1 MEIEGVDSENEG
13 VENEVLPPD
22 QKVYHLHNPS
32 TIKYNSGRSNWISM
46 GWSNRIVGSHAFP
59 NVVKTYINVINT
71 ITTFVEPIPPTNI
84 TTNET
89 ILNQYIK
96 QGLNFFEQ
104 KGETLVQ
111 K

>member
-1 MEIEGVDSENEG
+1 MDSENEG
-13 VENEVLPPD
+13 VENEVLSPE
-22 QKVYHLHNPS
+22 QKWYNLNNPS
-32 TIKYNSGRSNWISM
+32 TIKYNSGISNWSSM
-46 GWSNRIVGSHAFP
+46 GWINRIVGSHAFH
-59 NVVKTYINVINT
+59 NVVKTYINVINY

-84 TTNET
+84 KTNET